1 MSLNFAYLFFHLT
14 YFSGSHKT
22 LERDSNHN
30 RRNLAR
36 SSERKLCNIVKLV
49 SGLRKE
55 AIMANTMNQD
65 KNHQKPQD
73 NQTRG
78 QHPNDTSAKRERN
91 PDGTFKDENNQKQP
105 KS

>member
-1 MSLNFAYLFFHLT
+1 
-14 YFSGSHKT
+14 
-22 LERDSNHN
+22 
-30 RRNLAR
+30 
-36 SSERKLCNIVKLV
+36 
-49 SGLRKE
+49 
-55 AIMANTMNQD
+55 MANTMNQD

-78 QHPNDTSAKRERN
+78 QHPNETSAKRERN